1 MPASG
6 GVVWGQALNVI
17 LLEHL
22 SGKTSQRDQK
32 EEPLGPEVGQEVD
45 S

>member
-1 MPASG
+1 MPALS
-6 GVVWGQALNVI
+6 GVVWGQALNII

-22 SGKTSQRDQK
+22 SGKTSQREQK
-32 EEPLGPEVGQEVD
+32 KEPLGPEVGKEVD